1 MNQMNQYPQQPTQ
14 PQQAGELDAI
24 RDMVGGDPSAYLS
37 QNLSH
42 NPALQQF
49 MQTNGGMTIGQ
60 MLRVAP
66 DSPVKA
72 LVQTMLQRNSGFVDF
87 MQAHGNETLG
97 QYMGERFGMPSPGG
111 PL

>member
-1 MNQMNQYPQQPTQ
+1 MTQ
-14 PQQAGELDAI
+14 PNQSPQSPQPQSELDAI

-37 QNLSH
+37 QNLSQ

-60 MLRVAP
+60 MLRNAP

-72 LVQTMLQRNSGFVDF
+72 LVQTMLQRNSGFAAF
-87 MQAHGNETLG
+87 MSENGGKTLG
-97 QYMGERFGMPSPGG
+97 QYMGERFGMPNMGG